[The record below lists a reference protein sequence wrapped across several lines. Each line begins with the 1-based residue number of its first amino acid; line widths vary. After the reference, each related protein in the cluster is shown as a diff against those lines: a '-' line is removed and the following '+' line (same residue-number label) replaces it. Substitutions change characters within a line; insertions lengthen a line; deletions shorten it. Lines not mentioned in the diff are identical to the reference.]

1 MVARMDQ
8 NHIPNNKPPI
18 LESDYGNVFV
28 MRIRP
33 SSGHRARNT
42 KTFCESDYLS
52 RLLGHDD
59 WFKNKQNECPPMP
72 FGFDRY
78 LLGRPIPDIV
88 RMFGHNDAILKNQ
101 REYNKQN
108 NQNTGDNMNE
118 QNSML
123 NDLKKLFRYN
133 DSNDANSLT
142 TEQQINMLKQ
152 NHALLREK
160 MDAECEYYDY
170 RKRLMIEYCQLFC
183 EMDTKKQ
190 KFIDNMIAI
199 EQTIKLLG
207 GKMDAPDEKKSD
219 DDGDDE

>member
-18 LESDYGNVFV
+18 LESDYGNAFV

-33 SSGHRARNT
+33 SSDHRA
-42 KTFCESDYLS
+42 
-52 RLLGHDD
+52 G
-59 WFKNKQNECPPMP
+59 
-72 FGFDRY
+72 
-78 LLGRPIPDIV
+78 
-88 RMFGHNDAILKNQ
+88 
-101 REYNKQN
+101 YNKQN

-160 MDAECEYYDY
+160 MDAECEYYGY
-170 RKRLMIEYCQLFC
+170 RKRQMIESCKLFC
-183 EMDTKKQ
+183 EIDTKKQ
-190 KFIDNMIAI
+190 KFIDDMIAI

-207 GKMDAPDEKKSD
+207 GKMDAPDAKKSD
-219 DDGDDE
+219 DDGDDDGDDE